1 MFRHGARSPV
11 ALDEDQNDAFGEN
24 WPNPGELTPVGMR
37 MHYMLGLRN
46 RDNYGDFI
54 PKTWDTSIF
63 IRSSDYNRT
72 MQSVQS
78 QLQGFFEAGN
88 GHKLTAFQ
96 NKTAFAINDYK
107 GKLKSYQKKGG
118 KFAIKGGIQVFP
130 VHLFNRENM
139 LFQFFYHPTTCKPY
153 GNMLVKNREGE
164 VITGFFNKY
173 VKQYGPQL
181 YKLIGKNAT
190 EIKSDYMLTFSM
202 MDSFISDLQDGR
214 RLQKA
219 TDAGINLTAYNKTAY
234 EYSEIDIMNNW
245 NGDKD
250 GFFARWTCS
259 ALFPEVL
266 AWMDARIAADE
277 AGNKNYTGYKLPRM
291 GIFSTH
297 DVTVGSAL
305 TCLNLAF
312 GTPKYYTPYA
322 CDLFWELHNN
332 EGEWNVV
339 IKYNGHH
346 LAKIAY
352 EDFKNDLSSI
362 FISHEEIKEICTTDG
377 DVKIPEIPTQKTKQ

>member
-11 ALDEDQNDAFGEN
+11 ALDSDKNDAFGEN

-54 PKTWDTSIF
+54 PKTWNTSIF

-78 QLQGFFEAGN
+78 QLQGFFEAGY
-88 GHKLTAFQ
+88 GKKLTPFQ
-96 NKTAFAINDYK
+96 KKTAFAINNYN
-107 GKLKSYQKKGG
+107 GKLAGYEKKAGD
-118 KFAIKGGIQVFP
+118 FAIKGGIQVFP
-130 VHLFNRENM
+130 VHLFNRDSY

-153 GNMLVKNREGE
+153 EAMLIKNRQGPK
-164 VITGFFNKY
+164 ITGFFNKY
-173 VKQYGPQL
+173 VDQYGEQL
-181 YKLIGKNAT
+181 YKLVGKT
-190 EIKSDYMLTFSM
+190 KEEIKSDYMLTFSM
-202 MDSFISDLQDGR
+202 MDSYISDLQDGR
-214 RLQKA
+214 ELKKA
-219 TDAGINLTAYNKTAY
+219 NEAGINSTAYNKTAY
-234 EYSEIDIMNNW
+234 EFSEIDIMNNW
-245 NGDKD
+245 NGDEK

-266 AWMDARIAADE
+266 AWMDNRIAADK
-277 AGNKNYTGYKLPRM
+277 AGNKNYSGYKLPKM

-305 TCLNLAF
+305 TCLNIAF
-312 GTPKYYTPYA
+312 GSRKYYTPYA

-332 EGEWNVV
+332 DNEWTVQ
-339 IKYNGHH
+339 IKYNGHN
-346 LAKIAY
+346 LLNIAY
-352 EDFKNDLSSI
+352 EEFKEKLSSI
-362 FISHEEIKEICTTDG
+362 LMPHEQIKHICENEDAEIPD
-377 DVKIPEIPTQKTKQ
+377 IPEGLKNK